1 MLTSAAMRLAHY
13 FDLSCGSCA
22 VMLAC
27 DETDAIAARTL
38 RGYGVNIAAV
48 FNLCEEQSE
57 WADSLAQDGFAVHSG
72 LSAFSVQ
79 GKNSVQSVRAK
90 AGERSLH
97 INCDCVLMNA
107 GRTPIT
113 ELPPPPRCCFYL

>member
-38 RGYGVNIAAV
+38 RVT
-48 FNLCEEQSE
+48 
-57 WADSLAQDGFAVHSG
+57 G
-72 LSAFSVQ
+72 L
-79 GKNSVQSVRAK
+79 
-90 AGERSLH
+90 
-97 INCDCVLMNA
+97 
-107 GRTPIT
+107 T
-113 ELPPPPRCCFYL
+113 LPPSLIFAKNKASGRIL